1 MMKNILTYVTLLLVI
16 VLQSTI
22 LNGIELLHIT
32 PNIVLVFV
40 VCYSMYAEPVKAVIL
55 AIVAGLVT
63 DILQVHHVGLT
74 ALMFMFI
81 SVTLSVI
88 CSDYIRS
95 NLFTV
100 MVAVVAS
107 TLVFESLYGILVYVL
122 FNKMTLGYM
131 LKVVAFETLYNVIA
145 SLVIMWWAKYLAED
159 EIRSF

>member
-131 LKVVAFETLYNVIA
+131 LKVVAFETLYNVIE

>member
-1 MMKNILTYVTLLLVI
+1 
-16 VLQSTI
+16 
-22 LNGIELLHIT
+22 
-32 PNIVLVFV
+32 
-40 VCYSMYAEPVKAVIL
+40 MYAEPVKAVIL

>member
-1 MMKNILTYVTLLLVI
+1 MMKNILTYVTLLFVV

-22 LNGIELLHIT
+22 LNGIEFLHIT

-55 AIVAGLVT
+55 AIVAGLVA

-74 ALMFMFI
+74 ALLFMFI
-81 SVTLSVI
+81 SIALSVI

-95 NLFTV
+95 NMFTV
-100 MVAVVAS
+100 MVAIVAS
-107 TLVFESLYGILVYVL
+107 TIVFEYLYGILVYVL
-122 FNKMTLGYM
+122 FNKMPLGYM
-131 LKVVAFETLYNVIA
+131 IKIVLIETLYNVIT
-145 SLVIMWWAKYLAED
+145 SLVFMWWTKYLAED

>member
-63 DILQVHHVGLT
+63 DILQVHHVGFT

>member
-40 VCYSMYAEPVKAVIL
+40 VCYSMYAEPVKSVIL

>member
-1 MMKNILTYVTLLLVI
+1 MMKNILTYVTLLLVV